1 MFLKLAVGIQVWLMG
16 VVAFAETKAPTTAGI
31 ADISTAL
38 EDAGTLVNDGGSAF
52 NLVKYVIIFLGM
64 IIMGTG
70 INDTFIAEDRGGE
83 NKKLKG
89 VMKMIGG
96 ALFIAISVIYDL
108 FYGTGAS

>member
-16 VVAFAETKAPTTAGI
+16 VVAFAETNTGI
-31 ADISTAL
+31 TDIGAKLKEAQGVVENTGS
-38 EDAGTLVNDGGSAF
+38 GFKLVQY
-52 NLVKYVIIFLGM
+52 LIMFLGL
-64 IIMGTG
+64 IVMGTG

-96 ALFIAISVIYDL
+96 ALFIAIIA
-108 FYGTGAS
+108 FYNMFAGEAKATASS